1 MRWREGRR
9 EGGREKV
16 DGTYVAR
23 REEDERIVR
32 SMKEEGGKRSKK
44 NIKDKHTCS
53 R

>member
-1 MRWREGRR
+1 M
-9 EGGREKV
+9 

-32 SMKEEGGKRSKK
+32 SMKKGGKRSKK